1 MKWRKWW
8 NSSDLGTIGYW
19 IRYLVIIGV
28 TFLVWRVFDDATLR
42 HGIGTP
48 EDSRWGNLVMM
59 SMYGFSLLV
68 ALVVV
73 ILAFLKSRK
82 LKKSTKGQWYDTSEL
97 TKGDLYDESSEA
109 IETPGSSSGER
120 QRKSPTP
127 VSK

>member
-48 EDSRWGNLVMM
+48 EDSRWFNLVALI
-59 SMYGFSLLV
+59 MYGFALLL

-73 ILAFLKSRK
+73 FLVFLKSRK
-82 LKKSTKGQWYDTSEL
+82 LKKSTKGQWYDTQKL
-97 TKGDLYDESSEA
+97 TKQDLDDAVEE
-109 IETPGSSSGER
+109 GQGG
-120 QRKSPTP
+120 K
-127 VSK
+127 